1 MSTPLTVQSA
11 FESLR
16 WDASTVVITVALA
29 AGYCVARTRAARRG
43 EAPPAGRAVA
53 FLLMGAGVWLL
64 TGISAIGAYSSTLF
78 WVRALQT
85 LLLLYVVPF
94 GLAAGRPVTVLRAA
108 LGEAGRARVD
118 RALASSFARTL
129 TAPATASLTILAAPW
144 ILFLSPWFEVVLR
157 HGAADALTR
166 ILLVAIGFLYFYS
179 RLQTDPVP
187 RRHSQGIS
195 LLITVFESL
204 ADGILG
210 LVLWLGPLV
219 AAGYFE
225 GIGRTWGP
233 DPRMDQ
239 IIGAG
244 IIWVL
249 GDVLGLPYLLTLMRS
264 WAADERRRAREV
276 DAELDAIDRAS
287 GPESGDTGERS
298 ATGAAVEPAAGARGR
313 STRPRVAAAATA
325 DDDAAPATT
334 GLWWENDP
342 QLRDRFR
349 R

>member
-1 MSTPLTVQSA
+1 MSTPLTIQSV
-11 FESLR
+11 FESWR
-16 WDASTVVITVALA
+16 WDASTVVLTVALA
-29 AGYCVARTRAARRG
+29 AGYGVARARAARRG
-43 EAPPAGRAVA
+43 ESAPAGRAAA
-53 FLLMGAGVWLL
+53 FLLMGTGVWLL
-64 TGISAIGAYSSTLF
+64 TGISAIGAYSDTLF

-94 GLAAGRPVTVLRAA
+94 GLAAGRPVTVLRGA
-108 LGEAGRARVD
+108 LGPGGRAWVD
-118 RALASSFARTL
+118 RALASSFARAVTYPL
-129 TAPATASLTILAAPW
+129 VASLLVLATPW

-187 RRHSQGIS
+187 HRYSQSIS

-210 LVLWLGPLV
+210 LALWLGPLV
-219 AAGYFE
+219 AAGYYG

-264 WAADERRRAREV
+264 WAADERRHAR
-276 DAELDAIDRAS
+276 ELDAALDALEV
-287 GPESGDTGERS
+287 G
-298 ATGAAVEPAAGARGR
+298 
-313 STRPRVAAAATA
+313 TA
-325 DDDAAPATT
+325 DDSGEQSATIMAARSGRGGGRIRGAVTAPAENREEPPTT

-342 QLRDRFR
+342 QLRERFR